1 MKKVELYIHIPFC
14 EKKCN
19 YCDFVS
25 FHSSYDVIDKYIKKL
40 ITEIEYKKYLLTNYE
55 VTSIY
60 IGGGTP
66 SFIESKYIS
75 YIMESIYNNY
85 NVAKDSEISIE
96 VNPNSASMNKL
107 KNYYDLGIN
116 RLSIGLQSA
125 NDMELKILGR
135 IHNYNDFLVSYNNAI
150 HIGFKNINIDL
161 INGIPTQTPTSYKKT
176 LKQILMLNIKH
187 LSIYNLIVEN
197 NTPMK
202 TMLDNNELQL
212 PLETDLLKID
222 DITKEL
228 TTHYH
233 LMRYEISNYAKTGF
247 ECKHN
252 LGYWSDVPYIGFG
265 LNSSSYFENKRL
277 KNKSILNN
285 YLNLDYSKYI
295 TIDDKSIYYDEIIVI
310 DKIAHINDY
319 IITGFRKTSGIN
331 IHDFYDTFNL
341 DFEKLFGTAL
351 KIYQGMSLIN
361 KTQDNYYFTYDGLNV
376 SNKILSD
383 LLLKENEPNIL

>member
-1 MKKVELYIHIPFC
+1 MKKVELYVHIPFC

-40 ITEIEYKKYLLTNYE
+40 ISEIGYKKYLLTNYE
-55 VTSIY
+55 VASIY

-135 IHNYNDFLVSYNNAI
+135 VHNYNDFLVSYNNAI

-228 TTHYH
+228 TTYYH
-233 LMRYEISNYAKTGF
+233 LLRYEISNYAKAGF

-295 TIDDKSIYYDEIIVI
+295 TTDDKSIYYDEIIAI
-310 DKIAHINDY
+310 DKISHINDY

-331 IHDFYDTFNL
+331 INNFYNTFNL

-361 KTQDNYYFTYDGLNV
+361 KTQDNYYLTYDGLNV

>member
-1 MKKVELYIHIPFC
+1 MKKVELYVHIPFC

-55 VTSIY
+55 VASIY

-96 VNPNSASMNKL
+96 VNPNSATMNKL

-135 IHNYNDFLVSYNNAI
+135 VHNYNDFLVSYNNAI

-233 LMRYEISNYAKTGF
+233 LMRYEISNYAKIGF

-295 TIDDKSIYYDEIIVI
+295 TTDDKSIYYDEIIAI

-331 IHDFYDTFNL
+331 INDFFDTFNL